1 MTAIKKSITNHPIEI
16 GILEIRR
23 HIPILY
29 TFSKICKTKNT
40 NVTIFTTK
48 ELFSQLETYLKDTEN
63 YNIVLKKDNESTY
76 SFLKRVEKICNERID
91 LLFVNTIHDIV
102 FDLIYYVNFRPKS
115 KMIVI
120 VHHANAWLKPRLI
133 LKINHLLRTIDT
145 NMSSILISKFI
156 LPRFNAINVI
166 YAPIKNYIE
175 KNTNYQKEIFTLP
188 TSIFEENKLRL
199 PDQKDD
205 KLHVVLPG
213 LIQEHRKDYKM
224 AIPVFENLF
233 KRFKEHLTIS
243 VPGLPVGQYGKSV
256 YMAFSHMR
264 DRGYN
269 ISIFDHYVPDE
280 TLDEILTQ
288 GDIIFTPIRINS
300 KADNEIKEQYG
311 ITVGSGNVFD
321 AIKYAKPIIV
331 PAEFNMLDELKSST
345 LKYSTPAELEQIIAE
360 LISNPKKLKHLKEEA
375 LINSR
380 KFSLDR
386 LQKYF
391 EENILKL
398 VKTGF

>member
-1 MTAIKKSITNHPIEI
+1 
-16 GILEIRR
+16 
-23 HIPILY
+23 
-29 TFSKICKTKNT
+29 
-40 NVTIFTTK
+40 
-48 ELFSQLETYLKDTEN
+48 
-63 YNIVLKKDNESTY
+63 
-76 SFLKRVEKICNERID
+76 
-91 LLFVNTIHDIV
+91 
-102 FDLIYYVNFRPKS
+102 
-115 KMIVI
+115 
-120 VHHANAWLKPRLI
+120 
-133 LKINHLLRTIDT
+133 
-145 NMSSILISKFI
+145 
-156 LPRFNAINVI
+156 
-166 YAPIKNYIE
+166 
-175 KNTNYQKEIFTLP
+175 
-188 TSIFEENKLRL
+188 
-199 PDQKDD
+199 
-205 KLHVVLPG
+205 
-213 LIQEHRKDYKM
+213 M